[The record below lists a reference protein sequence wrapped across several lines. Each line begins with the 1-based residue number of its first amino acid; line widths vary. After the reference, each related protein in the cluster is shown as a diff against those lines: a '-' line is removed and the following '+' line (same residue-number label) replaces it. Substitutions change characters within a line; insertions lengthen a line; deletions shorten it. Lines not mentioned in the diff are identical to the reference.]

1 MSFHIGKRP
10 EELQLKEGPYSNYK
24 DVLHGDIPSDWTGL
38 MDLLDA
44 MDYVVQEWVES
55 MTPFGLLDMA
65 NEVAEELYTKNLTTR
80 WAIYS
85 FLDYEN
91 EEKADFVDV
100 MKEMNKLKQAYV
112 PLAKSYAKVPSL
124 SHWYLNLPMRVAT
137 SFKTIKQ
144 LERDR
149 ARLEL
154 DYKNNTNGALY
165 K

>member
-1 MSFHIGKRP
+1 
-10 EELQLKEGPYSNYK
+10 
-24 DVLHGDIPSDWTGL
+24 
-38 MDLLDA
+38 
-44 MDYVVQEWVES
+44 
-55 MTPFGLLDMA
+55 
-65 NEVAEELYTKNLTTR
+65 
-80 WAIYS
+80 
-85 FLDYEN
+85 
-91 EEKADFVDV
+91 
-100 MKEMNKLKQAYV
+100 MNKLKQAYV

-154 DYKNNTNGALY
+154 DYKNNPKGAMY